1 MPTLMTKY
9 QVNAPYLQG
18 TESVSESGAALTLG
32 ARGAQLLHMHRQ
44 THAPQSSTLLTI
56 YQKNK
61 KKSGCFY
68 NSKWPRS
75 EA

>member
-32 ARGAQLLHMHRQ
+32 ARGAQLLHMYIQ

-61 KKSGCFY
+61 KKIRVFL
-68 NSKWPRS
+68 
-75 EA
+75 

>member
-1 MPTLMTKY
+1 MPTLMTTY

-32 ARGAQLLHMHRQ
+32 ARSAQLLHMHIQ

-56 YQKNK
+56 YPP
-61 KKSGCFY
+61 KKSGWF
-68 NSKWPRS
+68 
-75 EA
+75 